1 MKDKY
6 CSCALA
12 FGHGR
17 LKAALVWV
25 SQILLFPFQFLYVF
39 GAWRLRNL
47 PIPLGLLRADLQLPF
62 FSLPLLE
69 PYRCGLKRKQ
79 IIIVAYTNSIEKIIL
94 YSMSF
99 CFDKWTPDYKWYVT
113 D

>member
-6 CSCALA
+6 CFCALA

-17 LKAALVWV
+17 LKAGLVCV

-62 FSLPLLE
+62 FLSPALRTLKVWSLTQINYYCLYE
-69 PYRCGLKRKQ
+69 QFRKNTSSSACLF
-79 IIIVAYTNSIEKIIL
+79 VLAYERQGD
-94 YSMSF
+94 M
-99 CFDKWTPDYKWYVT
+99 
-113 D
+113 